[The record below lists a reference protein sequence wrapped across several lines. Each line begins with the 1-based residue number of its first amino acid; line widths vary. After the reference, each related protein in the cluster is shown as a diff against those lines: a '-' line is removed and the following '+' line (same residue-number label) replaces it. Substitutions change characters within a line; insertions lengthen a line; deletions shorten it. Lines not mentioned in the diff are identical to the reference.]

1 MPSQFLELRHSRRNS
16 AWSSPYTLT
25 NIQQAKNNDTVERYA
40 AWRKSLREHSMF
52 TAKQFRAKAAES
64 AESLKLTDVPSEI
77 REFQRSKESFAAL
90 AENEDWLANNFD
102 KTIQSQG
109 TPPQNDDAERPVAR
123 KTVAE
128 NEERIL
134 RCLGA
139 AVIMQW
145 NTIPTKLQRELFD
158 TAGSMGDVLQSAELR
173 AQIARFLHKQKD
185 EESPVDSVY
194 KRNMPKGTPHV
205 T

>member
-1 MPSQFLELRHSRRNS
+1 
-16 AWSSPYTLT
+16 
-25 NIQQAKNNDTVERYA
+25 
-40 AWRKSLREHSMF
+40 MF

-64 AESLKLTDVPSEI
+64 AEALKHTAVPSEI
-77 REFQRSKESFAAL
+77 REFQRSKESFNAL

-102 KTIQSQG
+102 KIIHSQG
-109 TPPQNDDAERPVAR
+109 TPPEHDAAGKPVADASG
-123 KTVAE
+123 AE
-128 NEERIL
+128 IEEHIL

-158 TAGSMGDVLQSAELR
+158 TAGSMGDVLKSAALR
-173 AQIARFLHKQKD
+173 AQIARFLHRHKDD
-185 EESPVDSVY
+185 EENPVDCASKPNVA
-194 KRNMPKGTPHV
+194 KGTPHA